1 MKKITKFLEYLEC
14 QGIFWENIFCKVY
27 KSINHQKGNLI
38 SLSLFF
44 FFFHENIMYT
54 SEVTALLVEAYV
66 IHWQIF
72 GHFLPPLAQI
82 FNQI

>member
-1 MKKITKFLEYLEC
+1 
-14 QGIFWENIFCKVY
+14 
-27 KSINHQKGNLI
+27 
-38 SLSLFF
+38 
-44 FFFHENIMYT
+44 MYT